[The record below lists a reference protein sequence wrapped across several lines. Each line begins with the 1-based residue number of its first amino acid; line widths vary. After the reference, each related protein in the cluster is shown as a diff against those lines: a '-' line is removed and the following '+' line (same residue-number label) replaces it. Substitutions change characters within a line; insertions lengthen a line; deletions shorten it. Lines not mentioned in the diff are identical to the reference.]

1 MHCASLQCRSARS
14 GGTLNSESA
23 SIKIASAVNGLV
35 LSHSHLRP
43 KPCNNHGNEK
53 LGAHARTDTQWP
65 NMKRVCRTENKNTKR
80 DENQKEKEATN
91 KTRMDARS
99 HHKKEDKTTSENAVS
114 KHLSCYNSSLIQTC
128 PDTAMVS

>member
-1 MHCASLQCRSARS
+1 MGSYCLTHTYDRSPVTIMETRS
-14 GGTLNSESA
+14 WVLLRAQTP
-23 SIKIASAVNGLV
+23 V
-35 LSHSHLRP
+35 LS
-43 KPCNNHGNEK
+43 
-53 LGAHARTDTQWP
+53 TQWP